1 MGLCLVLAIRF
12 TVGNWKILLVSGM
25 VRVLVGSVVGGD
37 VQVVMP
43 VKVDLRVGVVG
54 LSMVRSEVVLFR
66 RDSVL
71 VCAVIVVYGNIMSIV
86 IGTVPVVGRVAS
98 VVAVGSF
105 VVSRGV
111 VMREILTELLFVDG
125 GVVDSVLALVVA
137 FDALVIVVSSLVMAA
152 MVTITIGTLMV
163 AVVVAVVLSG
173 GDSGQGSDD
182 ERSHNA
188 QCKGL

>member
-1 MGLCLVLAIRF
+1 MGLCLVLAIRL
-12 TVGNWKILLVSGM
+12 TVSNGKILLVSGM
-25 VRVLVGSVVGGD
+25 MRVLVGSVVGGD

-54 LSMVRSEVVLFR
+54 LSMVRSEVVLFG

-71 VCAVIVVYGNIMSIV
+71 VCGVIVVYRNIMSIV
-86 IGTVPVVGRVAS
+86 LGTVPVVGRVSS
-98 VVAVGSF
+98 VVAVSSF
-105 VVSRGV
+105 MVSRGV
-111 VMREILTELLFVDG
+111 VVREILMELLLVDG

-137 FDALVIVVSSLVMAA
+137 FDATVIVVSSLVVAV
-152 MVTITIGTLMV
+152 MVTITIGALMG